1 MDKSRERARRLTIAS
16 AIIATIMIL
25 ATKTSTVNYLAYY
38 VGHEYFKATCIFSS
52 LVVIETTII
61 MHIVAAALG
70 DIVATRHNGATEE
83 RNISDYV
90 WMASICV
97 TVGMMLSSIP
107 QRRRKARMARSQP
120 QVSTAVKRLFLTC
133 SLSIKRPKG
142 RRVSRRKRRSARR
155 NARER
160 LRERSSQAPP
170 L

>member
-90 WMASICV
+90 WMASICARPCAICV
-97 TVGMMLSSIP
+97 AISSAHVLLSSTRQTIWVSIAEWTACAIVFWAAGKVIHITE
-107 QRRRKARMARSQP
+107 RTKATR
-120 QVSTAVKRLFLTC
+120 
-133 SLSIKRPKG
+133 
-142 RRVSRRKRRSARR
+142 
-155 NARER
+155 
-160 LRERSSQAPP
+160 
-170 L
+170 

>member
-90 WMASICV
+90 WMASICARPCAICV
-97 TVGMMLSSIP
+97 AISSAHVLLSSTRQTIWVSIAECTACAIVFWAAGKVIHITE
-107 QRRRKARMARSQP
+107 RTKATR
-120 QVSTAVKRLFLTC
+120 
-133 SLSIKRPKG
+133 
-142 RRVSRRKRRSARR
+142 
-155 NARER
+155 
-160 LRERSSQAPP
+160 
-170 L
+170 

>member
-90 WMASICV
+90 WMASICARPCAICV
-97 TVGMMLSSIP
+97 AISSAVLFC
-107 QRRRKARMARSQP
+107 K
-120 QVSTAVKRLFLTC
+120 TVKRPLFIFRIKHYLTII
-133 SLSIKRPKG
+133 SIYSIINILSR
-142 RRVSRRKRRSARR
+142 
-155 NARER
+155 
-160 LRERSSQAPP
+160 
-170 L
+170 